1 MRAVLES
8 RECFSGNS
16 ENHSYQERAVI
27 ELRHLRS
34 LIAIADTGRLSAAA
48 ARVHLTQSALSHQV
62 RALEE
67 HYGMALFQRTSAGLR
82 YTPAGQRLL
91 RLARE
96 TILAVTEADRD
107 LARLQGDSRGELRV
121 ALECHTCF
129 DWLMPV
135 MDDFRRRWPEVE
147 IDLVSGFHSDPIG
160 LLRNGQAEL
169 IIGSEKPR
177 GRDYTAMPLF
187 RFEILV
193 VLPIEHRLRSRRRID
208 AADLKGET
216 LITYPVPEDRIDL
229 IREVLEPAGIR
240 LTRRTAELTIAVL
253 QLVASR
259 RGIAALPNWG
269 VKNYVDLEYVVA
281 KRIGAKGLWS
291 NLYAVLPRR
300 LAGKAY
306 INEFV
311 SIIRTK
317 CAAELTGI
325 ELL

>member
-1 MRAVLES
+1 M
-8 RECFSGNS
+8 
-16 ENHSYQERAVI
+16 I

-34 LIAIADTGRLSAAA
+34 LLAIAETGKLSAAA

-67 HYGMALFQRTSAGLR
+67 HYGIALFQRTGAGLR

-91 RLARE
+91 QLARE
-96 TILAVTEADRD
+96 TVHAVAGADRD
-107 LARLQGDSRGELRV
+107 LARLKGDARGELRI

-135 MDDFRRRWPEVE
+135 MDEFRKRWPEVE
-147 IDLVSGFHSDPIG
+147 VDLVSGFHSDPVG
-160 LLRNGQAEL
+160 LLKSEKAEL

-177 GRDYTAMPLF
+177 GRDYAVMPLF
-187 RFEILV
+187 RFEIMA
-193 VLPIEHRLRSRRRID
+193 VLPIEHRLRAKRRID

-229 IREVLEPAGIR
+229 IREVLKPAGIR
-240 LTRRTAELTIAVL
+240 LSRRTAELTIAVL

-291 NLYAVLPRR
+291 DLYAVVPRS

-306 INEFV
+306 VIEFV
-311 SIIRTK
+311 SIIRAK
-317 CAAELTGI
+317 CAAELKGI
-325 ELL
+325 QLL